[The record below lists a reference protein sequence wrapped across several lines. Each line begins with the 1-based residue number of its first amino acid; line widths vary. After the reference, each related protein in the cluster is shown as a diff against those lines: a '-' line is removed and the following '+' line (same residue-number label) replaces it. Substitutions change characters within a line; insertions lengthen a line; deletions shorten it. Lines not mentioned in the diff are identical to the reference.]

1 MFTEVSE
8 KRTPYHSESFDYL
21 IAAYWEGSDAHVWGP
36 IPMPRLRVAE
46 LVTTDD
52 LYGKTS
58 FHVHTTLIPSVC
70 QPLQPEFT
78 AEGRRRRGRPALHR
92 WTEGF
97 YMGHVDCWAWLND
110 EYY

>member
-1 MFTEVSE
+1 M
-8 KRTPYHSESFDYL
+8 DNL
-21 IAAYWEGSDAHVWGP
+21 IAARWEGSDAHVWGP
-36 IPMPRLRVAE
+36 IPMPRLRDAE
-46 LVTTDD
+46 LVKTDQNPEGGVTT
-52 LYGKTS
+52 

-97 YMGHVDCWAWLND
+97 YMGRVGCWEWLND